1 MLTTTQDNMPNYE
14 IDTVVGIVKGNTV
27 RTRNIGRDIMAGMRS
42 LVGGEIYEWTKMLAE
57 AREQAYDRMV
67 EDAKA
72 LGADGIVCFRIQ
84 TSTIASNSSEIL
96 CYGTA
101 VTFKK

>member
-1 MLTTTQDNMPNYE
+1 MFATTQDTMPNYE
-14 IDTVVGIVKGNTV
+14 IDTVVGIAKGNTV
-27 RTRNIGRDIMAGMRS
+27 RTRHFGKDIMAGMRS

-57 AREQAYDRMV
+57 ARDQAYDRMI
-67 EDAKA
+67 EDAKTM
-72 LGADGIVCFRIQ
+72 GADGVVCFRIQ